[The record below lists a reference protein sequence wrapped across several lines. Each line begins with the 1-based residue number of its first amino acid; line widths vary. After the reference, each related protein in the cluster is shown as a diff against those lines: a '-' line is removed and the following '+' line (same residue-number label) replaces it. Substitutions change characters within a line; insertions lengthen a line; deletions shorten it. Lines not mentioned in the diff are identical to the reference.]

1 MCLRSTYTPWIN
13 HTNFALFLTGFI
25 AETPLAKGRWSLSE
39 WFIESAPTRV
49 INFFFAVF
57 YRFPTNFTLA
67 DLCNVRN
74 SKYRLNYSFSDP
86 TRSPIYFS
94 YDFITSYLNFTVVSR
109 FFRPTNRRITTFLLA
124 LFPIELL
131 PPQIHHGRLTMV
143 DSCYYTTG
151 VLLGYQKNKRRL
163 MFCNIT
169 IRKKSSYLWWLY
181 VCFHNCSDPLQ
192 LIAFASP

>member
-109 FFRPTNRRITTFLLA
+109 FFRPTNRRITTFFISFVSNRTTPA
-124 LFPIELL
+124 ANPSW
-131 PPQIHHGRLTMV
+131 PTHHGGL
-143 DSCYYTTG
+143 
-151 VLLGYQKNKRRL
+151 VLLYNRR
-163 MFCNIT
+163 
-169 IRKKSSYLWWLY
+169 
-181 VCFHNCSDPLQ
+181 
-192 LIAFASP
+192 FARISKEQAPFDVL